1 MSMAESS
8 EVARTIAS
16 YDRGAADFAGR
27 AANFRP
33 ERALA
38 AFAACVPAGGLVLDA
53 GSGPGRD
60 CATLTELGF
69 RPVALDLSHGML
81 AEGRRRGLTAPA
93 AQADLRRLPFAD
105 GCFSGVW
112 ASASLLHLPRTDLVP
127 TLREF
132 ARIIGRGCLYLAL
145 KEGEGEAWQERP
157 GGPRFFRYYRMD
169 AVEAAVHEA
178 GFEVTARWSGPPGS
192 DGYPWLNLIAIIS

>member
-1 MSMAESS
+1 MSMAEDS

-16 YDRGAADFAGR
+16 YDRRAADY
-27 AANFRP
+27 AAHTASFRP
-33 ERALA
+33 ERALT
-38 AFAACVPAGGLVLDA
+38 AFAACVPAGGRVLDA

-60 CATLTELGF
+60 CATLAELGF

-81 AEGRRRGLTAPA
+81 VEGRRRGLTAPA

-112 ASASLLHLPRTDLVP
+112 ASASLLHLPRPDLVP

-145 KEGEGEAWQERP
+145 KEGEGEAWQERLIE
-157 GGPRFFRYYRMD
+157 PRFFRYYQMD
-169 AVEAAVHEA
+169 AVEAAVREA
-178 GFEVTARWSGPPGS
+178 GFEVIARWSGLPGP
-192 DGYPWLNLIAIIS
+192 DGYPWLNLIALIS

>member
-1 MSMAESS
+1 MNMAEDS

-33 ERALA
+33 ARALA
-38 AFAACVPAGGLVLDA
+38 AFATYVPSGSPVLDA

-60 CATLTELGF
+60 CAYLAELGF

-93 AQADLRRLPFAD
+93 TQADLRQLPFAD
-105 GCFSGVW
+105 GSFSGVW

-127 TLREF
+127 ALRDLG
-132 ARIIGRGCLYLAL
+132 RIIGRGYLYLAL

-157 GGPRFFRYYRMD
+157 GGPRFFRYYALD
-169 AVEAAVHEA
+169 SVETSLREA
-178 GFEVTARWSGPPGS
+178 GFEVMARWSGPPGS
-192 DGYPWLNLIAIIS
+192 DGFPWLNLIAMIS